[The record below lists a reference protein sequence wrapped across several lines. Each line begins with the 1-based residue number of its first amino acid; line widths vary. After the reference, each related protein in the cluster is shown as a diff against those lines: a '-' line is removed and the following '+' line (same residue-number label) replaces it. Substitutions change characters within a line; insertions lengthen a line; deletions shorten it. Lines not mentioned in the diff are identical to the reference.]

1 MIWIVD
7 GTRRKNDKGC
17 FVSHVE
23 SSGIIDVS
31 KEERILKS
39 FGKCPLLQDWWEST
53 VPVFFDLGE
62 DRLWVLISKTAR
74 KYLFKANYY
83 YHESNYT
90 ISCIS
95 KLSPSLVII
104 MSVIPLDRNSYH
116 FCSILMN

>member
-74 KYLFKANYY
+74 KYLFAVARYKLISSLLHNSQSNNFIELSKHWDNRISF
-83 YHESNYT
+83 HE
-90 ISCIS
+90 
-95 KLSPSLVII
+95 
-104 MSVIPLDRNSYH
+104 
-116 FCSILMN
+116 